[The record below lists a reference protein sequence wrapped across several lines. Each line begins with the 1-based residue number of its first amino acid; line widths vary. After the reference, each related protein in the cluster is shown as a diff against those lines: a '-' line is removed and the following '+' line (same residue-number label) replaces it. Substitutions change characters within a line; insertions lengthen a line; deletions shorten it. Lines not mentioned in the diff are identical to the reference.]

1 MVSRTTTSYYKAVN
15 LKGLL
20 LFLPPKLDGR
30 SIVDKDIFTDM
41 QARIGCSYISDL
53 PYYKR
58 AVWFEMKQL
67 PLAEYPKQQ
76 LEDFSRYVFGVK
88 YAILTEV
95 MARLERT

>member
-1 MVSRTTTSYYKAVN
+1 MR
-15 LKGLL
+15 
-20 LFLPPKLDGR
+20 
-30 SIVDKDIFTDM
+30 DIFTDI

-58 AVWFEMKQL
+58 AVWFAVWFEMKRL
-67 PLAEYPKQQ
+67 PLADYPKQQ

>member
-1 MVSRTTTSYYKAVN
+1 MNSGACLMRGEGFDVY
-15 LKGLL
+15 
-20 LFLPPKLDGR
+20 
-30 SIVDKDIFTDM
+30 I

-58 AVWFEMKQL
+58 AVWFEMKRL
-67 PLAEYPKQQ
+67 PLADYPKQQ

>member
-1 MVSRTTTSYYKAVN
+1 M
-15 LKGLL
+15 
-20 LFLPPKLDGR
+20 
-30 SIVDKDIFTDM
+30 
-41 QARIGCSYISDL
+41 
-53 PYYKR
+53 KR
-58 AVWFEMKQL
+58 L